1 MKAISDKRSDPL
13 VDRYVTSDHPLADIL
28 RNTAATPTPVARAT
42 RALEDSLEGKRL
54 ARDAIRLAQVISIED
69 SDHELL
75 LLMLSSWAELSCR
88 IGRPTEAAAL
98 VHRAHGMVS
107 EHIHPEVIAR
117 VLFVDSLLADTTG
130 DKERQEKLL
139 RSILRLL
146 PPLSS
151 RRKHY
156 VWELA
161 LLLAHQGRGVESD
174 KDLSELSWQSNEDFS
189 MMRVL
194 LVKFI
199 NAVETGQLQEAAVL
213 FPQVDPS
220 ALSAR
225 DSVRIPYRGYRALLD
240 LMHDRRNKHDELDP
254 YVRVCDRLL
263 AKDATNAL
271 KIARAE
277 ADRLGALFGAGFAAF
292 NLVRAELSA
301 GNAAAAERVLKMRG
315 TRGNRHYLDDLFMA
329 RIQWAGGNHKAAARH
344 FSTLLKSIRYY
355 RAEGRLD
362 FELKLTGELTQS
374 DVIEL
379 TQEAEAIESSVPEE
393 KPEAPR
399 PRLKIT
405 AEPQGINMILGR
417 SETASDIRRSVR
429 RFADLPAPVLI
440 TGETGTGKDLIARA
454 LHETSKRQK
463 EPFTAVNC
471 GSITETLLESELFG
485 HERGAFTGAEK
496 ATEGLFAAT
505 GKGTILLDEI
515 GDISPRLQAALLR
528 VLETNEIRAVGSTK
542 TRKVRCRVIAATNAN
557 LETLANTGRFRND
570 LLFRLQRLGLHI
582 APLRDRRDDIVLLA
596 RHFLDLG
603 RPIGVH
609 ADMTRELRQALRDY
623 EWPGNVRELRNVI
636 ERMRLMHSEKLS
648 YSLED
653 LDLKFRPEGAATPQ
667 AESPPLATDSISSSE
682 SSRAITAPPPPP
694 SASPPLIT
702 PVEHID
708 AFLRNG
714 SSLLRRMDRLR
725 ELFATHR
732 KLTRNEIIQIM
743 AISPNTATKYLKNL
757 CDEGFIQRV
766 TPSASTRSHYFE
778 LKD

>member
-1 MKAISDKRSDPL
+1 MSPISDKRSDAL

-28 RNTAATPTPVARAT
+28 RNTAATPSPLARAV

-54 ARDAIRLAQVISIED
+54 ARDAIRLAQVIQIKD
-69 SDHELL
+69 TDPELL

-88 IGRPTEAAAL
+88 IGRPTEAASL
-98 VHRAHGMVS
+98 IHRAHGMVS
-107 EHIHPEVIAR
+107 EHIHPEVVAR

-189 MMRVL
+189 MTRVL

-199 NAVETGQLQEAAVL
+199 NAVETGQLQEAAL
-213 FPQVDPS
+213 LYPQVDP
-220 ALSAR
+220 AAVSAR
-225 DSVRIPYRGYRALLD
+225 DSVRIPTRGYRALLD
-240 LMHDRRNKHDELDP
+240 LMHGRHNTEEEPDP
-254 YVRVCDRLL
+254 YVRVCERLL
-263 AKDATNAL
+263 AGDAPKAL
-271 KIARAE
+271 EIARAE

-329 RIQWAGGNHKAAARH
+329 RIQWADGNHKAAARH

-362 FELKLTGELTQS
+362 FELKLTSELTQS

-379 TQEAEAIESSVPEE
+379 TQEAEAIESSAPEE
-393 KPEAPR
+393 KPESPR

-405 AEPQGINMILGR
+405 AEPQGIKMILGR
-417 SETASDIRRSVR
+417 SETASDIRRTVQ

-454 LHETSKRQK
+454 LHETSKQHK

-528 VLETNEIRAVGSTK
+528 VLETNEVRAVGSTK
-542 TRKVRCRVIAATNAN
+542 TRKMRCRMLAATNAN
-557 LETLANTGRFRND
+557 LEELANNGHFRRD

-582 APLRDRRDDIVLLA
+582 APLRERRDDIVLLT

-623 EWPGNVRELRNVI
+623 DWPGNIRELRNVI

-648 YSLED
+648 YSIDD
-653 LDLKFRPEGAATPQ
+653 LDLKFRPQGASVTAKPDTTVAPSPLPSPASVLAVPAQPPTTP
-667 AESPPLATDSISSSE
+667 PMV
-682 SSRAITAPPPPP
+682 
-694 SASPPLIT
+694 T

-708 AFLRNG
+708 AFLKNG

-725 ELFATHR
+725 ALFATHR
-732 KLTRNEIIQIM
+732 KLTRSEIVQIM
-743 AISPNTATKYLKNL
+743 AISPNTATKYLKDL
-757 CDEGFIQRV
+757 CDEKFIRRV

-778 LKD
+778 LMN